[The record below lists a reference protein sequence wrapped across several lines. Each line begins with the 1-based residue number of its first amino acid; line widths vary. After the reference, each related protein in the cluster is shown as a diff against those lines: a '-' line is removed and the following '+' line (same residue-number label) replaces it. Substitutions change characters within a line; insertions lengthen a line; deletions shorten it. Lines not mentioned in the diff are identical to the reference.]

1 MIEIHGN
8 YGYAKVF
15 ADALETSAESL
26 IRAFCDQPFSADSKI
41 RIMPDVHAGKGC
53 TIGTTMTVKDKVVPN
68 IVGVDIGC
76 GMLTVKLK
84 DKRVDLPAL
93 DSFIRQ
99 SIPYG
104 RDVRER
110 SHRSHGRMDLSDLRC
125 VKKIDTRRAKE
136 SIGTLGGGNH
146 FIEIDKDE
154 EGGLYLVIHTGSR
167 NPGLRVAEYYQKIA
181 YQACGGKAQNEIPFE
196 LAYLCGD
203 ELENYLHDMAFMQR
217 FADLNRTVIKEVILE
232 GMKLKEEGSFTTVH
246 NYIDTETMI
255 LRKGAVSAQKGE
267 KLLIPMNMRDGSLIC
282 TGLGNE
288 DWNCSAPHGAGR
300 LMSRREAFDS
310 FTLSDFK
317 KAMEGIYSTSVQRDT
332 LDECPMVY
340 KPMEEIMQGIRD
352 TAAVESIIRP
362 IYNFKAGEDSGR
374 NKRRS

>member
-1 MIEIHGN
+1 M
-8 YGYAKVF
+8 
-15 ADALETSAESL
+15 
-26 IRAFCDQPFSADSKI
+26 
-41 RIMPDVHAGKGC
+41 
-53 TIGTTMTVKDKVVPN
+53 
-68 IVGVDIGC
+68 
-76 GMLTVKLK
+76 
-84 DKRVDLPAL
+84 
-93 DSFIRQ
+93 
-99 SIPYG
+99 
-104 RDVRER
+104 
-110 SHRSHGRMDLSDLRC
+110 
-125 VKKIDTRRAKE
+125 
-136 SIGTLGGGNH
+136 
-146 FIEIDKDE
+146 
-154 EGGLYLVIHTGSR
+154 
-167 NPGLRVAEYYQKIA
+167 
-181 YQACGGKAQNEIPFE
+181 
-196 LAYLCGD
+196 
-203 ELENYLHDMAFMQR
+203 
-217 FADLNRTVIKEVILE
+217 NRTVIKEVILE

-317 KAMEGIYSTSVQRDT
+317 KAMEGIYSTSVQRET

-362 IYNFKAGEDSGR
+362 IYNFKAGEDSSR
-374 NKRRS
+374 NKTRWNEANWTASWQRKR